1 MRKLAVCILVFLEL
15 GLAGV
20 MAAQNEADAPEADT
34 VSCNFADG
42 KQVTVRYNHVPFN
55 KRERLKENKIWMPG
69 GSALILFTSAD
80 LKFGNRNIPTGAY
93 TMYLIPGK
101 KNWTLIVSKNEKPE
115 SAYNAQDDLAR
126 GPLDLGQL
134 SQPTDKLTLYFG
146 QMGPKQCNLRVYYG
160 DTGAFGEFEEQ

>member
-1 MRKLAVCILVFLEL
+1 MRKLAVCILVFLIL
-15 GLAGV
+15 GLTGV
-20 MAAQNEADAPEADT
+20 MAAQNEADPPESDT

-69 GSALILFTSAD
+69 GSALILFAGAD

-126 GPLDLGQL
+126 GSLDLGQL

-160 DTGAFGEFEEQ
+160 ETGAFGEFEEQ

>member
-1 MRKLAVCILVFLEL
+1 MRRLVICILLVGEL
-15 GLAGV
+15 LLVGGL
-20 MAAQNEADAPEADT
+20 AAQNQSAAPESNT

-42 KQVTVRYNHVPFN
+42 KQVTVRYNSVHFN

-69 GSALILFTSAD
+69 GSAMVLFSGAD
-80 LKFGNRNIPTGAY
+80 LKFNGREIPTGAY

-101 KNWTLIVSKNEKPE
+101 KTWTLIVSKNEKPE
-115 SAYNAQDDLAR
+115 NAYVPQQDLAR
-126 GPLDLGQL
+126 GPMDLGQL

-160 DTGAFGEFEEQ
+160 DTGAFTEFEEQ